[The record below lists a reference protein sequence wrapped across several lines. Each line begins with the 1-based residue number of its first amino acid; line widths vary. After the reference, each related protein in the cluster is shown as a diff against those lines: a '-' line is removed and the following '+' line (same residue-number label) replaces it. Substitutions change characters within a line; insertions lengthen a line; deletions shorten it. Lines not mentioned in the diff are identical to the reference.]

1 MTEVRLDQFY
11 TNEDVVRECLQL
23 VGLGD
28 YDVIVE
34 PSAGSGA
41 FYVHLPAEKRVGV
54 DLEPACD
61 GVIEQD
67 YFKFV
72 EIAAACK
79 MFPIEGRTYLVVGN
93 PPFGKN
99 SSLARKFF
107 NASALFA
114 DTIAFVLPRTFRK
127 PSTINQLNEYFH
139 LTKEIMLGKDAFHL
153 PDGKTHDV
161 PCVFQVWERYSRPRP
176 KIATVTDCKD
186 FKFIE
191 VAKNGIQAYTLQI
204 KDLRT
209 GTETTKEGVAPEDY
223 ERYKDFS
230 SIEVTVTKTSKI
242 PTAQDKVK
250 QRRQANVCIR
260 RVGGAAGLFFD
271 DYRIKERDW
280 KSHYYLK
287 TKNQDVIDILSKIDW
302 NDASGKYDTAGNP
315 SISKNDLIR
324 NYYKTKESLRKEES

>member
-1 MTEVRLDQFY
+1 MAEVRLDQFY
-11 TNEDVVRECLQL
+11 TNDDVVQECLAL
-23 VGLGD
+23 VNLDD
-28 YDVIVE
+28 YDVIIE

-41 FYVHLPAEKRVGV
+41 FYTYLPVEKRVGV
-54 DLEPACD
+54 DLEPAYK

-72 EIAAACK
+72 EVAAACK
-79 MFPIEGRTYLVVGN
+79 MFPVEGKTYLVVGN

-127 PSTINQLNEYFH
+127 PSTLNQLNKYFH
-139 LTKEIMLGKDAFHL
+139 LSKEIMLGKDAFHL
-153 PDGKTHDV
+153 PNGKTHDV
-161 PCVFQVWERYSRPRP
+161 PCVFQVWERYSRPRS

-191 VAKNGIQAYTLQI
+191 PEKNGVHSYTLEI
-204 KDLRT
+204 KNKST
-209 GTETTKEGVAPEDY
+209 GTKITKEGITPEDY
-223 ERYKDFS
+223 ERYQNFRS
-230 SIEVTVTKTSKI
+230 VEVTIIKTIKI
-242 PTAQDKVK
+242 PNAADIAK
-250 QRRQANVCIR
+250 QKKQANVCVR
-260 RVGGAAGLFFD
+260 RVGVAAGRLYD
-271 DYRIKERDW
+271 DYQTKKRDW

-287 TKNQDVIDILSKIDW
+287 TKNQDVTDILSKIVWD
-302 NDASGKYDTAGNP
+302 DASGKYDTAGNP

-324 NYYKTKESLRKEES
+324 NYNKTKESLRKGEK

>member
-1 MTEVRLDQFY
+1 MADVRLDQFY
-11 TNEDVVRECLQL
+11 TNDDVVQECLAL
-23 VGLGD
+23 VGLDD

-54 DLEPACD
+54 DLEPACE

-72 EIAAACK
+72 DIAAACQ
-79 MFPIEGRTYLVVGN
+79 MFPIEGKTYLVVGN

-127 PSTINQLNEYFH
+127 PSTLNQLNEYFH
-139 LTKEIMLGKDAFHL
+139 LTKEIMLGNDAFHL

-161 PCVFQVWERYSRPRP
+161 PCVFQVWERYSRPRR
-176 KIATVTDCKD
+176 KIPTVTDCKD

-191 VAKNGIQAYTLQI
+191 PGRNGVQAYTLKI
-204 KDLRT
+204 KDKRT
-209 GTETTKEGVAPEDY
+209 GAQTTKEGVAPEDY
-223 ERYKDFS
+223 ERYQTFR
-230 SIEVTVTKTSKI
+230 SIEVTVVKAIKAPS
-242 PTAQDKVK
+242 AADKAK
-250 QRRQANVCIR
+250 QKRQANVCVR
-260 RVGGAAGLFFD
+260 RVGAGAGQLYD
-271 DYRIKERDW
+271 DYQTEKRDW
-280 KSHYYLK
+280 KSHYYIK
-287 TKNQDVIDILSKIDW
+287 TKNEAVAYTLSQIEWD
-302 NDASGKYDTAGNP
+302 DSSGKYDTAGNP

-324 NYYKTKESLRKEES
+324 NYYKTKESLRKELK